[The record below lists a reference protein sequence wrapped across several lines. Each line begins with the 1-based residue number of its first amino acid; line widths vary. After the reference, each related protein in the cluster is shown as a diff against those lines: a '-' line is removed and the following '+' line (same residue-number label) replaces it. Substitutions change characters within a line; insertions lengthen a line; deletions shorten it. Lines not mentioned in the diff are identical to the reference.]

1 MSSDG
6 SVFTSDKFFVQDIS
20 CTIQLQVHQWKVVF
34 NYHGEKVCLKICREG
49 ALPEYYVRTAAE
61 WMVEEYL
68 EDKRK
73 QDFRNYLNGVSG
85 NRA

>member
-49 ALPEYYVRTAAE
+49 ALPEYYVRIAAE

-68 EDKRK
+68 EDRRFEELC
-73 QDFRNYLNGVSG
+73 QSMS
-85 NRA
+85 

>member
-61 WMVEEYL
+61 WIVEEYL
-68 EDKRK
+68 EDRRLEELC
-73 QDFRNYLNGVSG
+73 QSMS
-85 NRA
+85 

>member
-49 ALPEYYVRTAAE
+49 ALPEAAE

-68 EDKRK
+68 EDRRFEELC
-73 QDFRNYLNGVSG
+73 QSMS
-85 NRA
+85 

>member
-61 WMVEEYL
+61 WRL
-68 EDKRK
+68 KNIWK
-73 QDFRNYLNGVSG
+73 IGGLKNCASL
-85 NRA
+85 

>member
-34 NYHGEKVCLKICREG
+34 NI
-49 ALPEYYVRTAAE
+49 VRQE
-61 WMVEEYL
+61 VPH
-68 EDKRK
+68 
-73 QDFRNYLNGVSG
+73 F
-85 NRA
+85 